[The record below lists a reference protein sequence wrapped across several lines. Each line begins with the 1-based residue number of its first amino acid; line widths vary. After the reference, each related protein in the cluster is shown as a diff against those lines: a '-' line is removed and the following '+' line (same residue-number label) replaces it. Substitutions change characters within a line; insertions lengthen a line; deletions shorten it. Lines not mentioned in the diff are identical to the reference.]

1 MSEEQ
6 HAGVVGG
13 LLVEAGREGGPA
25 WRGSKWR
32 RGYREEEGE
41 ERDCQ
46 QGPHASV
53 LNFFPLFS
61 FSIKTR
67 SPLGILLRPLG
78 YFKNYEN
85 I

>member
-13 LLVEAGREGGPA
+13 LLVEAGREGGGPA

-46 QGPHASV
+46 QGPHAR
-53 LNFFPLFS
+53 F
-61 FSIKTR
+61 
-67 SPLGILLRPLG
+67 
-78 YFKNYEN
+78 
-85 I
+85 